1 MVGQLPEPENG
12 LTFWDATGGAA
23 EKFLRLVDSFTIQYD
38 RKTTGAQRSIQG
50 LSASARKIRVRSGA
64 VSG

>member
-23 EKFLRLVDSFTIQYD
+23 EKFLGLVDAFTIYNMMQNH
-38 RKTTGAQRSIQG
+38 GC
-50 LSASARKIRVRSGA
+50 
-64 VSG
+64 